1 VQYFEPLACL
11 SVPTSSVEQAL
22 HTRTK
27 IIVCIVSPYAESTPG
42 VLVCVPGSHV
52 ILSCHGDVVVDGVL
66 LTSQHAERSLTNPRS
81 TRGVKPVTT
90 QEMGIQADS
99 ERASKALELRVS
111 RTTLEEN
118 PMTKEEEGSWW
129 TMNGTPLEDLRSR
142 DGTLT
147 LAEIGLANAGNYSC
161 FRSGKRMSTIKI
173 TLGVPPQK
181 PGLTCYR
188 TSPNHKI
195 RCEWSFPERLTPAPR
210 CYLLLKKR
218 SSDRPN
224 EPLLSV
230 RRQSGQCSYSVT
242 HNKCWCVLDTKRG
255 LDDNS
260 EYVAQLCVTSTAGNA
275 TSPDIHFTAT
285 GILKPDPPAQVKVR
299 GVEGGSRMLTVSWS
313 YPASWKQDNFFSLNF
328 QLRYRPVSGEKH
340 QIIDTL
346 QLLSYEILDVIPHT
360 EYELQLRAIEEYHN
374 GMWSDWTSPVY
385 ARTWTGEICQTR
397 CGDTTLFT
405 HISTRCCEVL
415 LINLHM
421 SVCFS
426 GAEPTTFYN
435 SLTHLVCTAFVP
447 ETLL

>member
-1 VQYFEPLACL
+1 MKNNNMGLWKQCTL
-11 SVPTSSVEQAL
+11 
-22 HTRTK
+22 
-27 IIVCIVSPYAESTPG
+27 
-42 VLVCVPGSHV
+42 VL
-52 ILSCHGDVVVDGVL
+52 
-66 LTSQHAERSLTNPRS
+66 
-81 TRGVKPVTT
+81 
-90 QEMGIQADS
+90 
-99 ERASKALELRVS
+99 
-111 RTTLEEN
+111 TTLAFAKSSLDV
-118 PMTKEEEGSWW
+118 TC
-129 TMNGTPLEDLRSR
+129 RR
-142 DGTLT
+142 
-147 LAEIGLANAGNYSC
+147 
-161 FRSGKRMSTIKI
+161 R
-173 TLGVPPQK
+173 VPPQK

-210 CYLLLKKR
+210 CYLLLKK
-218 SSDRPN
+218 
-224 EPLLSV
+224 

-385 ARTWTGEICQTR
+385 ARTWTG
-397 CGDTTLFT
+397 
-405 HISTRCCEVL
+405 
-415 LINLHM
+415 
-421 SVCFS
+421 
-426 GAEPTTFYN
+426 AEPTTFYN
-435 SLTHLVCTAFVP
+435 SLTHLEPLWPFHESSGLPPEEEGSGVDPLSYIAGDTLRFPSLWVCGGCVLIVLF
-447 ETLL
+447 LLLAAYTIRHREHFLSKIGKIGSHPPQHPAKDSSSQLPAQEHNSLAVALWPTSSPQQPRDSPLGENIASDGAHFHNMDYFLVQNE